1 MMRHFYNDFD
11 GLWGLH
17 MIGGWLVGI
26 LFLIVLVVIIIYAIN
41 KFSQL
46 YMQTRKNGLQS
57 SSPED
62 EALRILNM
70 RFANGEITEEEY
82 ERKKK
87 LLLSQKG

>member
-1 MMRHFYNDFD
+1 M
-11 GLWGLH
+11 G
-17 MIGGWLVGI
+17 V

-46 YMQTRKNGLQS
+46 YMQTKRNGLQS

-62 EALRILNM
+62 EALKILNM

-82 ERKKK
+82 ERKKRLIQNK
-87 LLLSQKG
+87 QL

>member
-17 MIGGWLVGI
+17 MIGGFIVGI
-26 LFLIVLVVIIIYAIN
+26 LFLIVLVVVIIYAIN

-46 YMQTRKNGLQS
+46 YMQTKKNNLQS
-57 SSPED
+57 FSPED
-62 EALRILNM
+62 EALKILNI

-82 ERKKK
+82 ERKKRLIQSK
-87 LLLSQKG
+87 QL

>member
-1 MMRHFYNDFD
+1 M
-11 GLWGLH
+11 
-17 MIGGWLVGI
+17 GI

-46 YMQTRKNGLQS
+46 YMQTKRNGLQS

-62 EALRILNM
+62 EALKILNI

-82 ERKKK
+82 ERKKRLIQNK
-87 LLLSQKG
+87 QL

>member
-1 MMRHFYNDFD
+1 MFTLYGYFFYSTTS
-11 GLWGLH
+11 
-17 MIGGWLVGI
+17 
-26 LFLIVLVVIIIYAIN
+26 VLVVIIIYAIN

-46 YMQTRKNGLQS
+46 YMQTKRNGLQS

>member
-1 MMRHFYNDFD
+1 MRYFYNHFD

-17 MIGGWLVGI
+17 MIGGFIVGI

-46 YMQTRKNGLQS
+46 YMQTKKNGMQS
-57 SSPED
+57 FSPED
-62 EALRILNM
+62 EALKILNM

-82 ERKKK
+82 ERKKRLIQSK
-87 LLLSQKG
+87 QL